1 MLHSKQQFP
10 GDKKPHSLQ
19 SLLDVLAKL
28 EEEFRE
34 TIERSQA
41 EAPTVDHDKNR

>member
-1 MLHSKQQFP
+1 MLHRKRHFP

-19 SLLDVLAKL
+19 GLLDVLAKL

-34 TIERSQA
+34 TIERSRA
-41 EAPTVDHDKNR
+41 EVATVDQDKNR